1 MGKNRALLET
11 EAAEKV
17 DMPDSVAAPEAAGCA
32 VTLDTES
39 GSSEATASS
48 ATQTTAPGTP
58 NVTASIASPGLPQD
72 HWLYNE
78 IVEGL
83 HIDRVVRDYNYTMDI
98 RHIHEEYE
106 IYYLIEGERY
116 YFINQ
121 QTYLVTPGTL
131 VFIDKE
137 QIHRTGM
144 ATAGP
149 HHDRIVLGV
158 MEEPFSSFLASFGGL
173 QLQSFFTE
181 QGSTLTLP
189 EEMRPYIQSLL
200 QDIATELIEKK
211 PGYLLAAMTKLAEFF
226 ITVLRLQPAGPAVP
240 TPASHSNPKYQKVDE
255 VAHYIVEHCTE
266 RISLDDLAGRFYINK
281 FYLSRIFKEVTSF
294 TINDYLNV
302 NRIKKAHRLLLE
314 TDDSITSIAEQ
325 LGYENITYFERVFK
339 KYRNMT
345 PLKYRNYYRTETE

>member
-1 MGKNRALLET
+1 MKKNGTLTET
-11 EAAEKV
+11 
-17 DMPDSVAAPEAAGCA
+17 
-32 VTLDTES
+32 S
-39 GSSEATASS
+39 GS
-48 ATQTTAPGTP
+48 TTA
-58 NVTASIASPGLPQD
+58 PGLPQD
-72 HWLYNE
+72 YWLYNE
-78 IVEGL
+78 NVEGF
-83 HIDRVVRDYNYTMDI
+83 HIDRVVRDYNYFMNI

-106 IYYLIEGERY
+106 IYYLLEGERY

-121 QTYLVTPGTL
+121 RTYLVTPGTL

-144 ATAGP
+144 ASAGP
-149 HHDRIVLGV
+149 HHDRIVLGI

-173 QLQSFFTE
+173 RLQSFFTE
-181 QGSTLTLP
+181 QGSILTLP
-189 EEMRPYIQSLL
+189 EEMRPHIQALL
-200 QDIATELIEKK
+200 QDIATELREKK

-226 ITVLRLQPAGPAVP
+226 IAVLRLQPAEPAVSF
-240 TPASHSNPKYQKVDE
+240 PAEHSNPKYQKVDE

-266 RISLDDLAGRFYINK
+266 RITLEDLASHFFINK

-302 NRIKKAHRLLLE
+302 NRIKKAHRLLLK

-345 PLKYRNYYRTETE
+345 PLKYRNYYRSETK

>member
-1 MGKNRALLET
+1 MFET
-11 EAAEKV
+11 G
-17 DMPDSVAAPEAAGCA
+17 DFQTPAPP
-32 VTLDTES
+32 ES
-39 GSSEATASS
+39 GVAGNAVAS
-48 ATQTTAPGTP
+48 T
-58 NVTASIASPGLPQD
+58 PQD

-78 IVEGL
+78 LVDGF
-83 HIDRVVRDYNYTMDI
+83 HIDRVVRDYNYSMDI

-106 IYYLIEGERY
+106 IYYLLEGERY

-144 ATAGP
+144 ASAGP
-149 HHDRIVLGV
+149 HHDRIVLGI
-158 MEEPFSSFLASFGGL
+158 MEEPFSAFLASFGGL

-181 QGSTLTLP
+181 QGSILTLP

-200 QDIATELIEKK
+200 QDIASELIHQK

-226 ITVLRLQPAGPAVP
+226 IAVLRLQPEGPVVSS
-240 TPASHSNPKYQKVDE
+240 PARHSNPKYQKVDE

-266 RISLDDLAGRFYINK
+266 QISLEDLAGRFYINK

-345 PLKYRNYYRTETE
+345 PLKYRNYYRSETE

>member
-1 MGKNRALLET
+1 MSKSRNVSTTQDAVLN
-11 EAAEKV
+11 V
-17 DMPDSVAAPEAAGCA
+17 PDATGSVVVPA
-32 VTLDTES
+32 
-39 GSSEATASS
+39 
-48 ATQTTAPGTP
+48 
-58 NVTASIASPGLPQD
+58 LPQD

-78 IVEGL
+78 IMEWF

-137 QIHRTGM
+137 QVHRTGM
-144 ATAGP
+144 ASAGP
-149 HHDRIVLGV
+149 HHDRIVLGIL
-158 MEEPFSSFLASFGGL
+158 EEPFSSFLASFGGL

-181 QGSTLTLP
+181 QGSILTLP
-189 EEMRPYIQSLL
+189 EDMRPYIQSLL
-200 QDIATELIEKK
+200 QDIASELMEKK
-211 PGYLLAAMTKLAEFF
+211 PGYLLSAMTKLVEFF
-226 ITVLRLQPAGPAVP
+226 IAVLRLQPVGPTISA
-240 TPASHSNPKYQKVDE
+240 PAKHPNPKYQKVDE

-266 RISLDDLAGRFYINK
+266 RISLEDLAGRFYINK

-314 TDDSITSIAEQ
+314 TNDSITSIAEQ

-345 PLKYRNYYRTETE
+345 PLKYRNYYRSETE

>member
-1 MGKNRALLET
+1 MTDSQLSHIQNTAET
-11 EAAEKV
+11 IGAAKGT
-17 DMPDSVAAPEAAGCA
+17 AA
-32 VTLDTES
+32 
-39 GSSEATASS
+39 
-48 ATQTTAPGTP
+48 
-58 NVTASIASPGLPQD
+58 QD

-78 IVEGL
+78 IVDGF
-83 HIDRVVRDYNYTMDI
+83 HIDRVVRDYTYSMDI

-106 IYYLIEGERY
+106 IYYLLEGERY

-144 ATAGP
+144 ASAGP
-149 HHDRIVLGV
+149 HHDRIVLGI

-173 QLQSFFTE
+173 QLQNFF
-181 QGSTLTLP
+181 TLP
-189 EEMRPYIQSLL
+189 EEMRPHIQSLL
-200 QDIATELIEKK
+200 QAIASELVNKK

-226 ITVLRLQPAGPAVP
+226 IAVLRLQPAGPAIP
-240 TPASHSNPKYQKVDE
+240 SPAEHSNPKYQKVDE

-266 RISLDDLAGRFYINK
+266 QISLEDLAGRFYINK

-294 TINDYLNV
+294 TINDYLNI

-345 PLKYRNYYRTETE
+345 PLKYRNYYRSEME

>member
-1 MGKNRALLET
+1 MFET
-11 EAAEKV
+11 G
-17 DMPDSVAAPEAAGCA
+17 DFQTPAPP
-32 VTLDTES
+32 ES
-39 GSSEATASS
+39 GVADNAVAS
-48 ATQTTAPGTP
+48 T
-58 NVTASIASPGLPQD
+58 PQD

-78 IVEGL
+78 LVDGF
-83 HIDRVVRDYNYTMDI
+83 HIDRVVRDYNYSMDI

-106 IYYLIEGERY
+106 IYYLLEGERY

-144 ATAGP
+144 ASAGP
-149 HHDRIVLGV
+149 HHDRIVLGI
-158 MEEPFSSFLASFGGL
+158 MEEPFSTFLASFGGL

-181 QGSTLTLP
+181 QGSILTLP

-200 QDIATELIEKK
+200 QDIASELIHKK

-226 ITVLRLQPAGPAVP
+226 NAVLRLQP
-240 TPASHSNPKYQKVDE
+240 E
-255 VAHYIVEHCTE
+255 HYIVEHCTE
-266 RISLDDLAGRFYINK
+266 RSSLEDLAGRFYINK

-345 PLKYRNYYRTETE
+345 PLKYRNYYRSETE

>member
-1 MGKNRALLET
+1 M
-11 EAAEKV
+11 EKLWV
-17 DMPDSVAAPEAAGCA
+17 MSKSRNVSTTQGVPDATDVSKAP
-32 VTLDTES
+32 DTERNMLDATDVFKAPDAERNMLDAT
-39 GSSEATASS
+39 GSAATPA
-48 ATQTTAPGTP
+48 
-58 NVTASIASPGLPQD
+58 LPQD

-78 IVEGL
+78 IVDSF

-137 QIHRTGM
+137 QVHRTGM
-144 ATAGP
+144 ASAGP
-149 HHDRIVLGV
+149 HHDRIVLGIL
-158 MEEPFSSFLASFGGL
+158 EEPFSSFLASFGGL

-181 QGSTLTLP
+181 QGSILTLP

-200 QDIATELIEKK
+200 QDIASELIEKK
-211 PGYLLAAMTKLAEFF
+211 PGYLLSAMTKLVEFF
-226 ITVLRLQPAGPAVP
+226 IAVLRLQPSGPAVP
-240 TPASHSNPKYQKVDE
+240 TPAKHPNPKYQKVDE

-266 RISLDDLAGRFYINK
+266 RISLEDLAGRFYINK

-314 TDDSITSIAEQ
+314 TNDSITSIAEQ

-345 PLKYRNYYRTETE
+345 PLKYRNYYRSETE